1 MSKAFDCLP
10 YPHHTVKCHS
20 YGFGKASTEYLKDC
34 LTLQKQN
41 IKISKTFS
49 NWINTVPGEPQGSPF
64 GPLLF
69 NVFFCGLFLF
79 TPNSDLVS
87 YGDDNTPFAMSS
99 LAMELISKTMIAWH
113 VLPCGFRIIAWK
125 WIQLNFIFFLVI
137 VTNYLVDICK
147 EKFSSTSGEKLLEI
161 KNW

>member
-1 MSKAFDCLP
+1 MP
-10 YPHHTVKCHS
+10 YPHHTVKFHS

-49 NWINTVPGEPQGSPF
+49 NWINTVPGEPQGSTF

-99 LAMELISKTMIAWH
+99 LAMELISKTMIAWQ
-113 VLPCGFRIIAWK
+113 VSPCGFRIIVWK
-125 WIQLNFIFFLVI
+125 WIKLNFIFFLVI

-147 EKFSSTSGEKLLEI
+147 EKFSSTSGWKTFRNKKLITSLL
-161 KNW
+161 